1 MKPFLCLL
9 LPLLLYLQLASWAL
23 ASNCPND
30 CSCSSPKSIFCYTRQ
45 ATTMPSDVPAS
56 TKKLYVFKNGIETIE
71 QEDFTGMES
80 LEMLDLSQNKLKELP
95 DRVFAPLSSLRNID
109 LSSNQITHISQ
120 ESFAG
125 LELLERLY
133 LHTNAIKSIHPAAF
147 DGLEQLLELKLYR
160 NELTTVPALKM
171 PHLLLLDLRFNKI
184 PSPGPTDLQTP
195 KLESLKLGGLGLSTL
210 NQELLGSF
218 NNLHELDISN
228 NQLKVFPR
236 VLWKAKGLVRLSL
249 ASNPVG
255 PLKWEHFENL
265 NELQE
270 LDISNLSLQSLP
282 DNMTLLFPHMK
293 KLTVAENPF
302 NCLCTLAWFP
312 NWLRN
317 KQILLGRTEET
328 RCHFPPRNAGKVL
341 GRLGHH
347 DFGCPART
355 TVSPA
360 KTTTTLAPPLITTLH
375 STTHAI
381 PPFKPSDEPSS
392 ETDSHPLPPVPAS
405 PSSSTDSD
413 LNINCPSSIC
423 VNGGTCWLDHQG
435 YFGCI
440 CPHGA
445 SGKYCENKEVLA
457 LPENVSTATVSG
469 MSEIFATKVT
479 SSSILLDLYRYIER
493 RPYIRGVKLTYKNLS
508 GSDKRPMQLNI
519 PPFYAEYTM
528 RGLLPNSTYFIC
540 ASPLDEPSD
549 VDSVCTEAQT
559 LNQQYTSAHV
569 EEPQLTTMLVPSLA
583 ILLLLVL
590 VAVAVGVAWYMYR
603 KKRTQL
609 HLYCDPSQLELEGVK
624 AGMDS
629 GALPQKQPDIMSS
642 QSAVQKDYLDY
653 EMPLIQDCCSANNM
667 NTVKP
672 S

>member
-1 MKPFLCLL
+1 MKPFFRLL
-9 LPLLLYLQLASWAL
+9 LPLLLYLHLASWAL
-23 ASNCPND
+23 ASSCPKD
-30 CSCSSPKSIFCYTRQ
+30 CSCSSHDSILCYTRQ
-45 ATTMPSDVPAS
+45 AITMPSDVPAS
-56 TKKLYVFKNGIETIE
+56 TKNLYVFKNGIETID
-71 QEDFTGMES
+71 QEDFIGLES

-95 DRVFAPLSSLRNID
+95 DRVFEPLSSLRNLD
-109 LSSNQITHISQ
+109 LSSNQITHISHQ
-120 ESFAG
+120 SFAG

-133 LHTNAIKSIHPAAF
+133 LHTNVIKSIHPAAF
-147 DGLEQLLELKLYR
+147 AGLEQLLELKLYR
-160 NELTTVPALKM
+160 NELATLPALEM

-184 PSPGPTDLQTP
+184 PSPGPTDIQTP
-195 KLESLKLGGLGLSTL
+195 KLESLKLGGLGLSIL

-218 NNLHELDISN
+218 KNLHELDISN
-228 NQLKVFPR
+228 NQLKVLPQ

-249 ASNPVG
+249 AGNPVG
-255 PLKWEHFENL
+255 PLKWENFENL

-341 GRLGHH
+341 ERLGHH
-347 DFGCPART
+347 EFGCPSRT
-355 TVSPA
+355 TISPA
-360 KTTTTLAPPLITTLH
+360 KTTTLVPPLITTLH
-375 STTHAI
+375 TTTHAI
-381 PPFKPSDEPSS
+381 LPLKPSDEPSL
-392 ETDSHPLPPVPAS
+392 ETDSHPLLPDPAS
-405 PSSSTDSD
+405 PSSSTGSD
-413 LNINCPSSIC
+413 LNINFCPSSIC
-423 VNGGTCWLDHQG
+423 LNGGTCWLDHQRH
-435 YFGCI
+435 FGCT
-440 CPHGA
+440 CPRGA
-445 SGKYCENKEVLA
+445 SGKYCENKEVLD
-457 LPENVSTATVSG
+457 LPENFSTATVSG

-493 RPYIRGVKLTYKNLS
+493 RPYIRGVKITYKNLS
-508 GSDKRPMQLNI
+508 GSDKRPKQLNI
-519 PPFYAEYTM
+519 PAFYAEYTM

-540 ASPLDEPSD
+540 ASPLEEPNDE
-549 VDSVCTEAQT
+549 DSVCTEAQT
-559 LNQQYTSAHV
+559 LNQQYTSAQV
-569 EEPQLTTMLVPSLA
+569 EDPQLTTMLVPALA
-583 ILLLLVL
+583 ILFLLVL
-590 VAVAVGVAWYMYR
+590 VAVAVGVAWYINR
-603 KKRTQL
+603 KKRKQL

-624 AGMDS
+624 ADMDN

-653 EMPLIQDCCSANNM
+653 EMPLIQDCCVANNL
-667 NTVKP
+667 NTLKP

>member
-1 MKPFLCLL
+1 MKPFLHLL

-23 ASNCPND
+23 ASNCPKD
-30 CSCSSPKSIFCYTRQ
+30 CSCSSPDSILCYTRQ

-56 TKKLYVFKNGIETIE
+56 TKNLYVFKNGIETLD
-71 QEDFTGMES
+71 QEDFIRLER
-80 LEMLDLSQNKLKELP
+80 LEMLDLSQNKLNELP
-95 DRVFAPLSSLRNID
+95 DRVFEPLSSLRNLD

-133 LHTNAIKSIHPAAF
+133 LHSNSIKNIHPAAF

-184 PSPGPTDLQTP
+184 PSPGPADLQTP

-218 NNLHELDISN
+218 KNLHELDISN

-236 VLWKAKGLVRLSL
+236 VLWEARGLVRLSL
-249 ASNPVG
+249 AGNPMG

-265 NELQE
+265 TELQD

-312 NWLRN
+312 SWLRN

-341 GRLGHH
+341 ERLRHH
-347 DFGCPART
+347 DFGCPTRT
-355 TVSPA
+355 TISPA
-360 KTTTTLAPPLITTLH
+360 KTTTLAPPLISTLH
-375 STTHAI
+375 STTRAI
-381 PPFKPSDEPSS
+381 PPLKPSDKTSS
-392 ETDSHPLPPVPAS
+392 ERDIHPLPPVPAS
-405 PSSSTDSD
+405 PSSSTGSD
-413 LNINCPSSIC
+413 LNMNFCPSNIC
-423 VNGGTCWLDHQG
+423 LNGGTCWLDHQG
-435 YFGCI
+435 HFECT
-440 CPHGA
+440 CPHGT
-445 SGKYCENKEVLA
+445 SGKYCENREDLA
-457 LPENVSTATVSG
+457 LPENVPTATVSV
-469 MSEIFATKVT
+469 MSEIFAQTVT
-479 SSSILLDLYRYIER
+479 SSSILLEFYRYIER
-493 RPYIRGVKLTYKNLS
+493 RPYIRGVKLTYRNLS
-508 GSDKRPMQLNI
+508 GSDKRPQQLNI
-519 PPFYAEYTM
+519 PASYPGYTL
-528 RGLLPNSTYFIC
+528 RGLLPNSTYSIC

-559 LNQQYTSAHV
+559 LNQQHTSAQV
-569 EEPQLTTMLVPSLA
+569 EDPQLTTMLVPALA

-590 VAVAVGVAWYMYR
+590 VAVAVGVACYMHR
-603 KKRTQL
+603 KKRAQL
-609 HLYCDPSQLELEGVK
+609 NLYCDPSQLELEGVK
-624 AGMDS
+624 VGLDN

-653 EMPLIQDCCSANNM
+653 EMPLIQDCCVANNM